1 MSRRL
6 VVLSQDT
13 FDFLKNLLAFVQ
25 QFLRQ
30 RSRKIIHFI
39 FKEISFNIT
48 LTEFY
53 FLRQC
58 TFKEFPMFIIPS
70 KQIPDLFDAKVVN
83 EDFEIICKRASSV
96 LGISTQKL
104 IDALQQSAEDEL
116 QHRFQKAIQKVRTEK
131 GSAKTKET
139 PKETKTQLTKCPMKQ
154 TRCSVEACVVKKI
167 TKPQYIDGKLYCAA
181 HYKQVKSKQ
190 FPLSLSSKD
199 FIPGSLEG
207 HTNVEL
213 DSPPKPILNEE
224 HRAYWSCVPISY
236 VDRTG
241 QEVHYKLHKPTGIIL
256 DKITQE
262 DGHMSFALI
271 GHYDEDNFT
280 DKSDVDPKL
289 LDWCKQSGIIV

>member
-1 MSRRL
+1 M
-6 VVLSQDT
+6 
-13 FDFLKNLLAFVQ
+13 FL
-25 QFLRQ
+25 
-30 RSRKIIHFI
+30 
-39 FKEISFNIT
+39 
-48 LTEFY
+48 
-53 FLRQC
+53 
-58 TFKEFPMFIIPS
+58 IPS
-70 KQIPDLFDAKVVN
+70 KQIPDLFDSKVVN

-116 QHRFQKAIQKVRTEK
+116 QHRFQKAIQKVNSEK

-139 PKETKTQLTKCPMKQ
+139 PNETKTQLTKCPSSMSREETKCPTPVKQ

-167 TKPQYIDGKLYCAA
+167 SKPQYIDGKLYCAA

-190 FPLSLSSKD
+190 IPLSLSSTPQEKESSKD

-207 HTNVEL
+207 HTFVEL

-224 HRAYWSCVPISY
+224 YRAYWSCVPISY
-236 VDRTG
+236 VDNTG

-256 DKITQE
+256 DKITQQ

-280 DKSDVDPKL
+280 DKSDFDPKL
-289 LDWCKQSGIIV
+289 LDWCEQSGIIV

>member
-1 MSRRL
+1 M
-6 VVLSQDT
+6 
-13 FDFLKNLLAFVQ
+13 FL
-25 QFLRQ
+25 
-30 RSRKIIHFI
+30 
-39 FKEISFNIT
+39 
-48 LTEFY
+48 
-53 FLRQC
+53 
-58 TFKEFPMFIIPS
+58 IPS
-70 KQIPDLFDAKVVN
+70 KQIPDLFDSKVVN

-116 QHRFQKAIQKVRTEK
+116 QHRFQKAIQKVNSPQNEFVGVDHLNSEK
-131 GSAKTKET
+131 ESTRNREATN
-139 PKETKTQLTKCPMKQ
+139 ETKTQLTKCPSSMSREETRCPTPVKQ

-167 TKPQYIDGKLYCAA
+167 SKPQYIDGKLYCAA

-190 FPLSLSSKD
+190 IPLSLSSTD

-236 VDRTG
+236 VDSTG

-280 DKSDVDPKL
+280 DKSDIDPKL
-289 LDWCKQSGIIV
+289 LDWCKQSGIVV